1 MKLFSL
7 RLTALKSKLYAIV
20 FASFIVRVVAFF
32 ALPNTTSNL
41 ALDEGNYAGLTEW
54 IAQGNPDY
62 KYPYTSLY
70 TNSRSLIF
78 PASLLNKLGIN
89 RLDSVRII
97 SSLYGFLACLLL
109 ANLFLKLYK
118 FKQVRSGEFVPR
130 HSTFLC
136 LFAAFVF
143 LPSHLTWSLLGLRES
158 AVEFWTLLVFVL
170 VLYVFEAKKRP
181 SILALIG
188 ILIAIPLVFMSRPQV
203 GLLLGV
209 TLVIFSLIKV
219 KVKISWVLACITL
232 VGIVLGYAATTG
244 FSNVA
249 ADNWSLRLE
258 TIDKK
263 LANTSPTQLE
273 TIDKKLANTSPTQHE
288 QDIAIKKCAVEGQ
301 KVVIEGIFYICINS
315 VSKKFNGFA
324 SLGSAVYNQAEA
336 IPERSE
342 ANKVGAG
349 SAIKTIACP
358 NKGQSRID
366 SYFCIAYRAPYTT
379 FTFLFRPMLGAD
391 VTNTSSLFAAI
402 ENIFW
407 LAAFLFVI
415 VMLIRNRRLAF
426 FGALAPSLLF
436 FFFYSVSAGAYEGNM
451 GTAFRHRSLI
461 LWVVIL
467 LLASTILASQQ
478 RKAERE
484 GISGS
489 SQE

>member
-1 MKLFSL
+1 MKLFNL
-7 RLTALKSKLYAIV
+7 KLTTLKSKLYAIV
-20 FASFIVRVVAFF
+20 FASFVVRVVAFF

-54 IAQGNPDY
+54 IAQGNPDH

-70 TNSRSLIF
+70 TNSKSLIF

-89 RLDSVRII
+89 GLDSVRII

-170 VLYVFEAKKRP
+170 VLYVFDAKKSR
-181 SILALIG
+181 SILALAG
-188 ILIAIPLVFMSRPQV
+188 ILIAIPLVFMSRPQI

-219 KVKISWVLACITL
+219 KFKISRILVCITL
-232 VGIVLGYAATTG
+232 AGVVFGYAETIGSSNITT
-244 FSNVA
+244 
-249 ADNWSLRLE
+249 DKWSLRLE

-263 LANTSPTQLE
+263 LASASP
-273 TIDKKLANTSPTQHE
+273 SQHALDDVIE
-288 QDIAIKKCAVEGQ
+288 KCVIEGG
-301 KVVIEGIFYICINS
+301 KVVIGGYVYTCIKS

-324 SLGSAVYNQAEA
+324 SLGSAVFNQAEA

-342 ANKVGAG
+342 ANKVGAA
-349 SAIKTIACP
+349 SAIKTITCP

-366 SYFCIAYRAPYTT
+366 NYFCIAYRAPYTT
-379 FTFLFRPMLGAD
+379 FTFLFRPMLGTD
-391 VTNTSSLFAAI
+391 VTNTSNLFAAI

-415 VMLIRNRRLAF
+415 VMLIRNRRLAYF
-426 FGALAPSLLF
+426 EALAPSFLF
-436 FFFYSVSAGAYEGNM
+436 FSIYSVAAGAYEGNM
-451 GTAFRHRSLI
+451 GTAFRHKSLI

-467 LLASTILASQQ
+467 LLASTIVSTQQ
-478 RKAERE
+478 RKAEQQA
-484 GISGS
+484 ISGS

>member
-7 RLTALKSKLYAIV
+7 RLTTLKSKLYAIV
-20 FASFIVRVVAFF
+20 LASFIVRVVAFF

-89 RLDSVRII
+89 GLDSVRII

-263 LANTSPTQLE
+263 LANTSPTQ
-273 TIDKKLANTSPTQHE
+273 HE
-288 QDIAIKKCAVEGQ
+288 QDIANKKCAVEGQ